1 MCTTCGCGHQEMSHE
16 EMHRLGIAHGH
27 GKTVDIAVEQDI
39 LSENN
44 RIAGQ
49 NRNIWNTTGC
59 WAINLVSSP
68 GSGKTTL
75 LESTIKQ
82 LGKRDFH
89 KIAVIEGDQ
98 HTDND
103 AGRIRNL
110 GIPAIQINTHNGC
123 HLDARMVSSA
133 FDELAVKDT
142 LLFIENVGNLVCPA
156 MFDLGENLRVVLLS
170 VTEGDDNPLK
180 YPYMFAGAGI
190 CIINK
195 IDLLPYVDSDVA
207 RLKDNA
213 LKINPQLSFFEISA
227 TRGMGMDEW
236 CEYLLACFE
245 RKEEK

>member
-16 EMHRLGIAHGH
+16 EMHLLGIAHGH
-27 GKTVDIAVEQDI
+27 GKTVDITVEQDI

-75 LESTIKQ
+75 LESTIKR
-82 LGKRDFH
+82 LGERGFH

-156 MFDLGENLRVVLLS
+156 MFDLGESKKVVIVS
-170 VTEGDDNPLK
+170 TTEGDDKPLK
-180 YPYMFAGAGI
+180 YPHIFQEADI
-190 CIINK
+190 CVINK
-195 IDLLPYVDSDVA
+195 IDLAPYLNTKVEVL
-207 RLKDNA
+207 RENA
-213 LKINPQLSFFEISA
+213 LKVNHHLQIFEVSA
-227 TRGMGMDEW
+227 TKGDGMDAW
-236 CEYLLACFE
+236 CDWLQTESAKC
-245 RKEEK
+245 K

>member
-27 GKTVDIAVEQDI
+27 GKTVDITVEQDI

-49 NRNIWNTTGC
+49 NRNIWNTTDC

-75 LESTIKQ
+75 LENTIKR
-82 LGKRDFH
+82 LGERGFH

-123 HLDARMVSSA
+123 HLDARMVSS
-133 FDELAVKDT
+133 DRKS
-142 LLFIENVGNLVCPA
+142 
-156 MFDLGENLRVVLLS
+156 VV
-170 VTEGDDNPLK
+170 
-180 YPYMFAGAGI
+180 
-190 CIINK
+190 
-195 IDLLPYVDSDVA
+195 
-207 RLKDNA
+207 
-213 LKINPQLSFFEISA
+213 
-227 TRGMGMDEW
+227 
-236 CEYLLACFE
+236 
-245 RKEEK
+245 

>member
-1 MCTTCGCGHQEMSHE
+1 M
-16 EMHRLGIAHGH
+16 
-27 GKTVDIAVEQDI
+27 
-39 LSENN
+39 
-44 RIAGQ
+44 
-49 NRNIWNTTGC
+49 
-59 WAINLVSSP
+59 VSSP

-75 LESTIKQ
+75 LESTIKR
-82 LGKRDFH
+82 LGGRDFH

-170 VTEGDDNPLK
+170 VTEGDDKPLK
-180 YPYMFAGAGI
+180 YPYMFAGADI

-213 LKINPQLSFFEISA
+213 LKINPQLCFFEISA

>member
-27 GKTVDIAVEQDI
+27 GKTIDITVEQDI

-156 MFDLGENLRVVLLS
+156 MFDSL
-170 VTEGDDNPLK
+170 
-180 YPYMFAGAGI
+180 
-190 CIINK
+190 
-195 IDLLPYVDSDVA
+195 YVC
-207 RLKDNA
+207 R
-213 LKINPQLSFFEISA
+213 
-227 TRGMGMDEW
+227 
-236 CEYLLACFE
+236 C
-245 RKEEK
+245 

>member
-16 EMHRLGIAHGH
+16 EMHCLGIAHGH

-103 AGRIRNL
+103 AGRIRNWVFQPYKS
-110 GIPAIQINTHNGC
+110 IHT
-123 HLDARMVSSA
+123 MV
-133 FDELAVKDT
+133 
-142 LLFIENVGNLVCPA
+142 
-156 MFDLGENLRVVLLS
+156 
-170 VTEGDDNPLK
+170 VTSMPVWYRRRSMNWP
-180 YPYMFAGAGI
+180 
-190 CIINK
+190 
-195 IDLLPYVDSDVA
+195 
-207 RLKDNA
+207 
-213 LKINPQLSFFEISA
+213 
-227 TRGMGMDEW
+227 
-236 CEYLLACFE
+236 
-245 RKEEK
+245 

>member
-27 GKTVDIAVEQDI
+27 GKTIDITVEQDI

-89 KIAVIEGDQ
+89 KIAVIEETSIPTMMPDV
-98 HTDND
+98 
-103 AGRIRNL
+103 L
-110 GIPAIQINTHNGC
+110 GIWVFQPYKSIHT
-123 HLDARMVSSA
+123 MV
-133 FDELAVKDT
+133 
-142 LLFIENVGNLVCPA
+142 
-156 MFDLGENLRVVLLS
+156 
-170 VTEGDDNPLK
+170 VTSMPVWYRRRSMNWP
-180 YPYMFAGAGI
+180 
-190 CIINK
+190 
-195 IDLLPYVDSDVA
+195 
-207 RLKDNA
+207 
-213 LKINPQLSFFEISA
+213 
-227 TRGMGMDEW
+227 
-236 CEYLLACFE
+236 
-245 RKEEK
+245 